1 MKFGCCIKRK
11 EDVLTLARLGYD
23 FYEYSGTEIGRMSRG
38 EFDELL
44 AVTDTAKIACL
55 GFNSYSPGRP
65 AIVGEAFSREET
77 EDYAGLLCARGRE
90 LGISNVGIGAP
101 AARRLPADYPR
112 EKADRQCL
120 EFLRI
125 TAAEAARYGQRL
137 LFEAVHSGVC
147 DYGNHTRQALEIVE
161 RAALPNLALVLDFYH
176 MKMMGEGLSEAEGV
190 EPYLGHVH
198 VSTREEG
205 LGRGFPHARDE
216 AEYREIFSW
225 LRCHGYKGTVS
236 IEAGSFEEGAAASS
250 LELLRKLDAGMG
262 EQGHDR

>member
-44 AVTDTAKIACL
+44 AVTDRAKIACL

-137 LFEAVHSGVC
+137 LFEAVHGGVC

-236 IEAGSFEEGAAASS
+236 IEAASS